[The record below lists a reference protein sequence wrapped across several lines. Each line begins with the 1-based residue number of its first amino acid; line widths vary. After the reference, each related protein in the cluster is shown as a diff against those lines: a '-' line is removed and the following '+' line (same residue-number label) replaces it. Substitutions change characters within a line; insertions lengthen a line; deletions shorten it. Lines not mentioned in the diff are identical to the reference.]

1 MSAPFRSENFLDP
14 QDALVDE
21 PSSLRGWSGR
31 PTLMAAAHRHDD
43 LEINFVAGGGPMLYL
58 YGGELLE
65 VAPGALAV
73 FWAAIPH
80 QLVASTATRV
90 HWLHVPFDRF
100 LAWGLPQSLLARV
113 LSGAP
118 VVTSA
123 ARADA
128 GDPARFTQWA
138 ADLATGD
145 GELHRIAMLEIHAR
159 VRRLALATAD
169 DPAPRYTGEDP
180 ALRQAV
186 SMARHIARHFREPI
200 TVADVAAAANVHPT
214 YAMTQ
219 FRKVVRATIG
229 DYVKLYRLA
238 EARRLLVT
246 TDLPAGQVAAA
257 AGFGSVSRFY
267 RVFTDACGTTPARF
281 RHTRAL

>member
-1 MSAPFRSENFLDP
+1 MDS

-21 PSSLRGWSGR
+21 PSYLRSWSGE
-31 PTLMAAAHRHDD
+31 PILMTAAHRHDD
-43 LEINFVAGGGPMLYL
+43 LEINFVAGGGSMLYL

-65 VAPGALAV
+65 VEAGGLAV

-80 QLVASTATRV
+80 QLVASRAARV
-90 HWLHVPFDRF
+90 HWLHVPLDHF
-100 LAWGLPQSLLARV
+100 LAWGLPQPLLARV
-113 LSGAP
+113 LSGVP
-118 VVTSA
+118 MITPA

-128 GDPARFTQWA
+128 SDPAKFTQWA
-138 ADLATGD
+138 VDLAAGD
-145 GELHRIAMLEIHAR
+145 EELHRIAMLEVQAR
-159 VRRLALATAD
+159 VRRLALAAVG
-169 DPAPRYTGEDP
+169 DPAHRYAGDDP

-186 SMARHIARHFREPI
+186 SMARYIARHFREPV
-200 TVADVAAAANVHPT
+200 TVSDVAAAANVHPT

-219 FRKVVRATIG
+219 FRKVVRTTIG
-229 DYVKLYRLA
+229 EYVKLYRLA

-246 TDLPAGQVAAA
+246 TDLPASQVAVA

-281 RHTRAL
+281 RRGRGL